1 MRDWRALEG
10 PEKEIIFPQT
20 HAPGR
25 LGLSDFTNAS
35 DLDVVVAGAPLPHRL
50 YHFALAF
57 SGFEHVELVLG
68 GESFTALATGLQ
80 NALAVVGGVPLEHRT
95 DSLSAA
101 FRNLCP
107 DAAEDITRR
116 YDGLCRHYGMIASRN
131 NRGVAHENGAIESRH
146 GHAKRRIEQALLMR
160 GDRRF
165 PDLDA
170 YRAFLAEVI
179 ADHNARRENEI
190 ELERAALRALPATR
204 APDYLEAS
212 VRVTSSGG
220 FVFRRVFYT
229 VPSRLVGRRLR
240 IRQYEDRIEAF
251 LGATHLLTLP
261 RGRPHPG
268 AAAAAATSST
278 IAMSSTRYAPSQAR
292 WSHSPIAT
300 RSGRAPPSPEPGTR
314 SSTVCPKR
322 KPAAPWSRC
331 SRSPTIT
338 PAKPISPPLSTAFST
353 PAGCPTPRSCAGASP
368 RGPAKPPRSWS
379 SCPQS
384 PHTTP

>member
-1 MRDWRALEG
+1 MDLRTTHTQKLAAAKAGISVASARRIEADPTPPSARKPPRTWRTREDPLALVWDDVIVPILRSVPGVRPVTLLQELDRRFPGAFGERVRRTLERRVRDWRALEG

-131 NRGVAHENGAIESRH
+131 NRGVAHENG
-146 GHAKRRIEQALLMR
+146 
-160 GDRRF
+160 
-165 PDLDA
+165 
-170 YRAFLAEVI
+170 
-179 ADHNARRENEI
+179 
-190 ELERAALRALPATR
+190 
-204 APDYLEAS
+204 
-212 VRVTSSGG
+212 
-220 FVFRRVFYT
+220 
-229 VPSRLVGRRLR
+229 PSRAVTVTPS
-240 IRQYEDRIEAF
+240 
-251 LGATHLLTLP
+251 GASNK
-261 RGRPHPG
+261 RCSC
-268 AAAAAATSST
+268 AAIGVSPIST
-278 IAMSSTRYAPSQAR
+278 PIAPS
-292 WSHSPIAT
+292 
-300 RSGRAPPSPEPGTR
+300 
-314 SSTVCPKR
+314 
-322 KPAAPWSRC
+322 
-331 SRSPTIT
+331 
-338 PAKPISPPLSTAFST
+338 
-353 PAGCPTPRSCAGASP
+353 SP
-368 RGPAKPPRSWS
+368 R
-379 SCPQS
+379 
-384 PHTTP
+384 